1 LTISSSNAIPI
12 LVKAPPARQNRIL
25 AVDVMRG
32 IAIALMALE
41 HAGEY
46 LNQSLIAES
55 YMGNP
60 VSPAH
65 SWRGFVAGLL
75 TNLAAPTFW
84 LLAGCSVALFVAA
97 RLRAGESERKITKF
111 LLIRAG
117 LIAML
122 DLTVCNWIWPDRLGN
137 VHVLLSIAVT
147 LACLSILRR
156 LPRRWLIGLII
167 VLIVGY
173 QVLLVFTPHPLPEPH
188 NWLEILF
195 VMPWSTIWPTIEFPV
210 LSWGALT
217 LLGFLIGQRLSSS
230 RLQQSRSCL
239 AIGGGL
245 LVLWLILRLIGGFGD
260 YMPYASSQGWIYF
273 FAMSK
278 APLSLTYLS
287 FNLGWS
293 MLVMAGLF
301 LFANK
306 LNILSI
312 TRWLAALGQATLF
325 VYIAH
330 LGVYLLLGKLFDLIK
345 LQLPGLAITGI
356 SWLIGLVI
364 LVRLAYMYSSFKR
377 AHPKSILKY
386 I

>member
-1 LTISSSNAIPI
+1 LTVSSSSAIPI
-12 LVKAPPARQNRIL
+12 MLKAPPASKNRIL
-25 AVDVMRG
+25 AVDVLRG

-46 LNQSLIAES
+46 LNTTLIAETHL
-55 YMGNP
+55 GNP
-60 VSPAH
+60 SSAH

-84 LLAGCSVALFVAA
+84 LLAGSSVALFAAA
-97 RLRAGESERKITKF
+97 RLRAGESERAITQF

-117 LIAML
+117 MIALL
-122 DLTVCNWIWPDRLGN
+122 DLTICNWIWPDQLGN
-137 VHVLLSIAVT
+137 VHVLLSLAVA
-147 LACLSILRR
+147 LACLSIVRR
-156 LPRRWLIGLII
+156 LPRRWLIGLTI

-173 QVLLVFTPHPLPEPH
+173 QVLLLFTPHPLPEPH

-195 VMPWSTIWPTIEFPV
+195 VMPWGSIWPSIEFPV

-217 LLGFLIGQRLSSS
+217 LFGFLIGQRLSSPS
-230 RLQQSRSCL
+230 LQQSRTWL

-245 LVLWLILRLIGGFGD
+245 LVIWLVLRLIGGFGD
-260 YMPYASSQGWIYF
+260 YLPYVSDQGWIYF

-278 APLSLTYLS
+278 APLSLTYLT

-293 MLVMAGLF
+293 MLLMAGLF
-301 LFANK
+301 HFADQ
-306 LNILSI
+306 LGTLSI
-312 TRWLAALGQATLF
+312 TRWLAAIGQASLF

-330 LGVYLLLGKLFDLIK
+330 LGVYLLLGKVYDLIK
-345 LQLPGLAITGI
+345 FQLPGLAITGI

-364 LVRLAYMYSSFKR
+364 LVRLAYMYRSYKR
-377 AHPKSILKY
+377 SHPKSVLKY